1 VADVI
6 YATVESAALAHP
18 ESSDDMPFTL
28 VCHTENDRGLSFWMS
43 QGYALVPDPKN
54 QVEDGIYYRM
64 VR

>member
-1 VADVI
+1 
-6 YATVESAALAHP
+6 
-18 ESSDDMPFTL
+18 MPFTL